1 MVTHNFTENTRKNYP
16 FWRHCYIFLAYLL
29 LCRILKSPTFKGLS
43 LSGLLITSILEQE
56 IGSILEGDIM
66 SILEGEI
73 ISTLDP
79 LEVPFPTTVMTI

>member
-1 MVTHNFTENTRKNYP
+1 M
-16 FWRHCYIFLAYLL
+16 
-29 LCRILKSPTFKGLS
+29 
-43 LSGLLITSILEQE
+43 TSILEQE

-79 LEVPFPTTVMTI
+79 LEVPFPTTMMTIG